1 MSAGLFDAF
10 SRMIDGTPVKG
21 ILPATERELQ
31 ILENDL
37 ATDRPVPKQEIHS
50 VLVYCSFL
58 QAVKSGVQVAPVVLP
73 PTDTAFYRRT
83 TVRLIAGG
91 ELPDAARELF
101 DETFTAPRLASF
113 TNRV

>member
-10 SRMIDGTPVKG
+10 SKMIDGTPVKG

-37 ATDRPVPKQEIHS
+37 ATDRPVPKNEVRSLFI
-50 VLVYCSFL
+50 YCSFL
-58 QAVKSGVQVAPVVLP
+58 QAVKSGFQVAPVALP
-73 PTDTAFYRRT
+73 PTDAAFYRKT

-91 ELPDAARELF
+91 ELPGIARERF
-101 DETFTAPRLASF
+101 DETFTVSSRGD
-113 TNRV
+113 